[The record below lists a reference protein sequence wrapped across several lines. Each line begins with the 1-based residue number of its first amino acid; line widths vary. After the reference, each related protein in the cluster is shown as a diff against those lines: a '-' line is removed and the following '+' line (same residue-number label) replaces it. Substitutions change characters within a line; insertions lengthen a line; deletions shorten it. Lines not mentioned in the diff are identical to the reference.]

1 VQRRKRSHIVSY
13 PSDQSATPPGNFA
26 VKQAPELPSFGSQEE
41 EQFIHKYLK
50 LADIAIGV
58 PTKQKA
64 KRIA

>member
-1 VQRRKRSHIVSY
+1 MQRRKRSHIVSY
-13 PSDQSATPPGNFA
+13 PADRSAALPINFA

-50 LADIAIGV
+50 LADIAMGV
-58 PTKQKA
+58 PSKQKA

>member
-1 VQRRKRSHIVSY
+1 MQRRKRSHIVLY
-13 PSDQSATPPGNFA
+13 PSDQSATPPINFA

-50 LADIAIGV
+50 LADVALSV
-58 PTKQKA
+58 PSKQKA

>member
-1 VQRRKRSHIVSY
+1 MQRRKRSHIVSDT
-13 PSDQSATPPGNFA
+13 PDPSATPRINFA
-26 VKQAPELPSFGSQEE
+26 VKQPPALMSFGSEEE

-58 PTKQKA
+58 PSKQKA

>member
-1 VQRRKRSHIVSY
+1 M
-13 PSDQSATPPGNFA
+13 
-26 VKQAPELPSFGSQEE
+26 SFGSEEE

-58 PTKQKA
+58 PSKQKA